1 MLGQR
6 EEQKRRTRA
15 RILDAARKLFDD
27 PGYDL
32 TTIRMIATDAGVAI
46 GSVFTTFESK
56 EDVLLAI
63 TSEVFDRVA
72 DDLVAQFQEIDGTG
86 RDKAKL
92 FFTEAFLALRE
103 RHPLLMVHFGLAWRW
118 SHDIEAGRKR
128 QQARIFTIMIDALSD
143 AVRTGELPPDTDVPL
158 VTDLLADVFI
168 RNFRRAWFQDLGR
181 AEIAALAAR
190 QIDLIFDGAC
200 GRRRD

>member
-32 TTIRMIATDAGVAI
+32 TTIRMIATDAGVAV

-63 TSEVFDRVA
+63 TGEIFDHVA
-72 DDLVAQFQEIDGTG
+72 HDLADRFHAADGSA
-86 RDKAKL
+86 REKAKL
-92 FFTEAFLALRE
+92 YFNEAFAALRD
-103 RHPLLMVHFGLAWRW
+103 RLPLLMVHFGMAWRW
-118 SHDIEAGRKR
+118 SPDTETAQRR
-128 QQARIFTIMIDALSD
+128 EQVRIFAIMIDALGC
-143 AVRTGELPPDTDVPL
+143 AVRTG
-158 VTDLLADVFI
+158 
-168 RNFRRAWFQDLGR
+168 
-181 AEIAALAAR
+181 AR
-190 QIDLIFDGAC
+190 V
-200 GRRRD
+200 